1 MKPVRQ
7 LAVWLVLALML
18 TGCASMRSVRTQGLD
33 RVPHYRGRMEGEFQ
47 PLGFFPVS
55 IQPQMNDWF
64 QSDRR
69 EALMPLLDAMDA
81 YLEKLDFTV
90 PMQADGYPERSG
102 PEITVGVEEDGSK
115 DEEPRLMLRELG
127 PTKAWV
133 QVLTEKAP
141 EAGVKGVLWISVG
154 IQDYLVRQ
162 KDWKGGKILDLGT
175 GHSMAVPWLT
185 SLDTPVEVLQVSGAL
200 ISPEGKILRSGAE
213 GIIAKRT
220 GFLASVFDWRS
231 KISRSDIQTL
241 IHETVREDLPGSPP
255 VWEAALNNLIAQL
268 AGRPDRLMMP
278 EKQ

>member
-1 MKPVRQ
+1 MKFFKQ
-7 LAVWLVLALML
+7 CAVWLVLVLIL

-33 RVPHYRGRMEGEFQ
+33 RTPHYRGRVDGDYL

-55 IQPQMNDWF
+55 IQPGMNDWF

-69 EALMPLLDAMDA
+69 EALRPLLDRMNAC
-81 YLEKLDFTV
+81 LEQMDFTV
-90 PMQADGYPERSG
+90 SMQTDGYPERSG
-102 PEITVGVEEDGSK
+102 PEITVGLEEAGSK
-115 DEEPRLMLRELG
+115 KEEPRLMLRELG

-133 QVLTEKAP
+133 QAFTEKTP
-141 EAGVKGVLWISVG
+141 ETGVKGVLWISVG

-162 KDWKGGKILDLGT
+162 KDWKGGKVLDLGT
-175 GHSMAVPWLT
+175 GHSIPVPWLT

-220 GFLASVFDWRS
+220 GFLASVFDLRS
-231 KISRSDIQTL
+231 KISQSDIQTL
-241 IHETVREDLPGSPP
+241 INETVREDLPGSPP
-255 VWEAALNNLIAQL
+255 AWEAALNNLLAQL
-268 AGRPDRLMMP
+268 TGRPDRLMLP